1 MERLTNI
8 ISVGIDLHTTQFT
21 VCALHALTGDIL
33 LEEQYPTE
41 AEGYESFIK
50 WAHEVEQKYEVA
62 VTLAIEATG
71 NARFFRN
78 LMEKEG
84 FMVIVINT
92 LKFKVIVQS
101 AKKTDKHDA
110 FTIAT
115 FLCKDM
121 LPESYLC
128 DQETEELRKLISQR
142 ADLVSMIVKT
152 KNKIHALLR
161 GFGIKTESSQFQSEK
176 KRQQILREFQNH
188 TLFTEHAAKTLK
200 MFLDNLTVL
209 AEQVKLI
216 EELIEEFTE
225 GDEVVEILET
235 IPGVGKITSSTIR
248 SYVGD
253 ISRFETYKQFAAYC
267 GLTPFVR
274 FSNEHGFTGHITKG
288 GPKELRTAMVQMVMG
303 MLRIQKRLGAMSL
316 LIDYKRM
323 KREKGSGKSIVA
335 FARKLSRVIYVMLK
349 TGQPFNLAKLTL
361 ASEKQAS

>member
-1 MERLTNI
+1 
-8 ISVGIDLHTTQFT
+8 
-21 VCALHALTGDIL
+21 
-33 LEEQYPTE
+33 
-41 AEGYESFIK
+41 
-50 WAHEVEQKYEVA
+50 
-62 VTLAIEATG
+62 
-71 NARFFRN
+71 
-78 LMEKEG
+78 
-84 FMVIVINT
+84 
-92 LKFKVIVQS
+92 
-101 AKKTDKHDA
+101 
-110 FTIAT
+110 
-115 FLCKDM
+115 
-121 LPESYLC
+121 
-128 DQETEELRKLISQR
+128 
-142 ADLVSMIVKT
+142 
-152 KNKIHALLR
+152 
-161 GFGIKTESSQFQSEK
+161 
-176 KRQQILREFQNH
+176 
-188 TLFTEHAAKTLK
+188 

-216 EELIEEFTE
+216 EELIDEFTE